1 MHRLI
6 ERPPLD
12 DGDIL
17 SPLAAKPSAAK
28 GDAAHFATPRKGL
41 QAEVKRSVPKP
52 TEWQIAQSRRKGEN
66 TGSTPTAWSRL
77 KQGGRE
83 HGDREG

>member
-28 GDAAHFATPRKGL
+28 GDAGALRLPLK
-41 QAEVKRSVPKP
+41 VP
-52 TEWQIAQSRRKGEN
+52 
-66 TGSTPTAWSRL
+66 
-77 KQGGRE
+77 
-83 HGDREG
+83 